1 MKPQTIWTIGHSTH
15 EPEIF
20 SEMLRKNNIER
31 LIDIR
36 SFPGSRRCPQ
46 FNKEAMETWIPQLVD
61 IPYIH
66 IKKLGGLRKLKPNPI
81 NDAWRNKSFHSYADY
96 MQSDDFKEGL
106 LELSRFAELERC
118 AIMCAES
125 VPWRCHRSLVSD
137 AMIAHGWNVLDIFSK
152 TMTKEHVIK
161 PFAKVDSAGN
171 VVYPKT
177 DECCNHRISLFDE

>member
-1 MKPQTIWTIGHSTH
+1 
-15 EPEIF
+15 
-20 SEMLRKNNIER
+20 MLLKNNIER
-31 LIDIR
+31 LVDIR

-46 FNKEAMETWIPQLVD
+46 FNKEAMESWVPELSY
-61 IPYIH
+61 IPYTH

-96 MQSDDFKEGL
+96 MQTDDFKEGL
-106 LELSRFAELERC
+106 LELSRLANSERC

-137 AMIAHGWNVLDIFSK
+137 ALIARGWTVMDIFSS

-161 PFAKVDSAGN
+161 SFASLDDYGN
-171 VVYPKT
+171 VIYPPNGT
-177 DECCNHRISLFDE
+177 SECCDHEISLF